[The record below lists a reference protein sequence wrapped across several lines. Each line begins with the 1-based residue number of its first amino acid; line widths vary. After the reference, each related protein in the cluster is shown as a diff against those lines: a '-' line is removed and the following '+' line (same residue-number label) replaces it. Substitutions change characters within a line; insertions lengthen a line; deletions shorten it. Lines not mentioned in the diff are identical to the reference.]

1 MKKIALL
8 GSTGSIGVNT
18 LKIIENLPEMF
29 QVSYLTAHR
38 NLTLL
43 AEQAAIFKPK
53 AVVIA
58 DKNLYQPAKSVI
70 PAGIEILAGEE
81 AISEI
86 SAADSDIVVNALVG
100 CAGLKPTAA
109 AAKKGK
115 LIALAN
121 KESLVMAGSII
132 NQICKETGSVLHP
145 IDSEHSAI
153 FQSLNGEDHKDIKKI
168 ILTASGGPFRNRN
181 IDFSTISVAEAL
193 NHPNWSMGQKITI
206 DSATMMNKGFEMIEA
221 VHLFNITPSQVE
233 IVIHPESVIHS
244 MVEYCDRSVIAQL
257 GIPDMRIPIQY
268 ALTYPQRFPLD
279 LPSLDFFHLGRMN
292 FSKPDI
298 EKFPAIRLAYQAIET
313 GGTQPVVLN
322 AVNEIMVYRF
332 LAGLCKFTD
341 IAETVENEMK
351 NHQLIKNPTLNDIF
365 AVNDEIWQR
374 LN

>member
-29 QVSYLTAHR
+29 EVSYLTAHR

-43 AEQAAIFKPK
+43 AEQAAKFKPK

-58 DKNLYQPAKSVI
+58 DKSLYPQAKSVI
-70 PAGIEILAGEE
+70 PAGIEILTGED
-81 AISEI
+81 AISDI
-86 SAADSDIVVNALVG
+86 AAADSDIVVNALVG

-132 NQICKETGSVLHP
+132 NQICQDTGAVLHP

-181 IDFSTISVAEAL
+181 TDFSTISIAEAL

-221 VHLFNITPSQVE
+221 VHLFNIAPSQVE

-279 LPSLDFFHLGRMN
+279 LPSLDFFHLGQMN

-298 EKFPAIRLAYQAIET
+298 AKFPAIRLAYQAIET
-313 GGTQPVVLN
+313 GGTLPVVLN

-332 LAGLCKFTD
+332 LAGQCQFTD
-341 IAETVENEMK
+341 IAETVENEMN
-351 NHQLIKNPTLNDIF
+351 NHQLIKNPTLNDIL

-374 LN
+374 LT

>member
-1 MKKIALL
+1 
-8 GSTGSIGVNT
+8 
-18 LKIIENLPEMF
+18 MF
-29 QVSYLTAHR
+29 EVSYLTAHR

-43 AEQAAIFKPK
+43 AEQAAKFKPK

-58 DKNLYQPAKSVI
+58 DKSLYQQAKSVI
-70 PAGIEILAGEE
+70 PAGIEILTGED
-81 AISEI
+81 AISDI
-86 SAADSDIVVNALVG
+86 AAADSDIVVNALVG

-132 NQICKETGSVLHP
+132 NQICQDTGAVLHP

-181 IDFSTISVAEAL
+181 TDFSTISIAEAL

-221 VHLFNITPSQVE
+221 VHLFNIAPSQVE

-244 MVEYCDRSVIAQL
+244 IVS
-257 GIPDMRIPIQY
+257 
-268 ALTYPQRFPLD
+268 
-279 LPSLDFFHLGRMN
+279 N
-292 FSKPDI
+292 FISPYTAV
-298 EKFPAIRLAYQAIET
+298 PAIRLAYQAIET
-313 GGTQPVVLN
+313 GGTLPVVLN

-332 LAGLCKFTD
+332 LAGQCPFTD
-341 IAETVENEMK
+341 IAETVENEMN
-351 NHQLIKNPTLNDIF
+351 NHQLIKNPTLNDIL